1 MSGKSTASFIQAMI
15 CLTFLMQSDK
25 GLLDNPVQCVSC
37 GLSLVMIALTQVGL
51 AYEKEVKAARDWPQH
66 ADKGDKFSGLFPDS
80 SEKPWQCLFCVLGLF
95 LMTLGFSATA
105 LLTVVAGAL
114 VFGVWVPAAI
124 VAGEATVHTLLQAC
138 RGQLFRAN
146 KVGDHSWWV
155 RGVDATIFHTLLTYP
170 GIAFAPNVQWRLPE
184 VLGGAYFSCGCVYTL
199 VRCVVVLGRSARAG
213 RGGRRVKRKG
223 ERRREL
229 LHAMRGACRTDS
241 SLFWAVPGQLAS

>member
-1 MSGKSTASFIQAMI
+1 MSAKSTFSLLHAMI

-25 GLLDNPVQCVSC
+25 GLVDNPVQSVSC
-37 GLSLVMIALTQVGL
+37 CLSLLMIALTQVGL
-51 AYEKEVKAARDWPQH
+51 AYEKDVKDARDWPQN
-66 ADKGDKFSGLFPDS
+66 AEKGDKFHGLFPNA
-80 SEKPWQCLFCVLGLF
+80 SEKPWQCWFCVLGLF

-114 VFGVWVPAAI
+114 VLGGWVPAAI

-146 KVGDHSWWV
+146 KVDDHSWWV
-155 RGVDATIFHTLLTYP
+155 RSVDATFFHTLLTYP
-170 GIAFAPNVQWRLPE
+170 GIAFAPVVQWRIPE

-213 RGGRRVKRKG
+213 RGGG
-223 ERRREL
+223 
-229 LHAMRGACRTDS
+229 G
-241 SLFWAVPGQLAS
+241 